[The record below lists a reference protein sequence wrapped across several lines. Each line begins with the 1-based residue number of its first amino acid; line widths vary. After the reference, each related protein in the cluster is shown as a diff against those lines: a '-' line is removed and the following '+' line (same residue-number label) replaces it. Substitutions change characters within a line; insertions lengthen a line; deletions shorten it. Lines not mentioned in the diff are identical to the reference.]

1 MFMNRALVAS
11 IIILGIALGGTV
23 DAKAP
28 SNEDLYQIILSQQKA
43 INRLEQM
50 IQNMSHH
57 GGEANNEHHNRMHPP
72 KAPEPL
78 VLKSKERMP
87 ATSAAP
93 VTEDTKIEGPSSAS
107 PAQPADM
114 PAKAG
119 QPTRS
124 RSGFYL
130 MAKAEY
136 SIPENIDVNNSVGQG
151 EAILS
156 DGVSLGLGLGYRFNR
171 YIRSDVELAR
181 RAYELQNLARPSGA
195 NSRPLTGE
203 AEIYSAMLSGYLDI
217 PLSDLGADKA
227 AGIIPYIGGGV
238 GVGLLNANDVA
249 VFNNGIKPAG
259 VSGYS
264 KTYSGS
270 AVVPV
275 AHLSA
280 GLTIPVSDQVDI
292 DLGYKYFLMGD
303 LSGTRRG
310 VKGESQLFRAHS
322 ALAGI
327 RYNFR

>member
-1 MFMNRALVAS
+1 
-11 IIILGIALGGTV
+11 LGGTV

-28 SNEDLYQIILSQQKA
+28 SNEDLYKIILNQQKA
-43 INRLEQM
+43 IDRLEHM
-50 IQNMSHH
+50 IRNMSHH
-57 GGEANNEHHNRMHPP
+57 GGDANNDHHSRMHPP

-78 VLKSKERMP
+78 ALKSNERMP
-87 ATSAAP
+87 SSAAAP
-93 VTEDTKIEGPSSAS
+93 VTEDTKIEGSSPDS
-107 PAQPADM
+107 PAQQPDM
-114 PAKAG
+114 PSNVD
-119 QPTRS
+119 QPKRNS
-124 RSGFYL
+124 SGFYL
-130 MAKAEY
+130 MARAEY
-136 SIPENIDVNNSVGQG
+136 SIPENVDVNNSVGQG

-227 AGIIPYIGGGV
+227 ARIIPYIGGGV
-238 GVGLLNANDVA
+238 GVGLLNANDVS
-249 VFNNGIKPAG
+249 VFDQSNVRG
-259 VSGYS
+259 SYYT

-270 AVVPV
+270 IVVPV

-280 GLTIPVSDQVDI
+280 GLTIPISDQVDI
-292 DLGYKYFLMGD
+292 DIGYKYFLMGD